1 MLPYVF
7 GALCCQQDYRGEKN
21 TATGFIKL
29 GEVNFGLELNQRAA
43 VNIVRFTGELES
55 VQLVGIITL

>member
-7 GALCCQQDYRGEKN
+7 GALYCQQDYRGKN